1 MLLKL
6 NSLFKKSKIKEEV
19 KKEES
24 LFKINFD
31 AKKPILPDV
40 EDETKLDLRYG
51 LIVPYAYAHLYWD
64 DVHKT
69 VSRTN
74 TFY

>member
-24 LFKINFD
+24 LNMRFLKIEWQKSLV
-31 AKKPILPDV
+31 KKNPML
-40 EDETKLDLRYG
+40 E
-51 LIVPYAYAHLYWD
+51 
-64 DVHKT
+64 
-69 VSRTN
+69 
-74 TFY
+74 